1 EVFVLG
7 TLAGGL
13 VSDVRVLARGNR
25 GAVPAI
31 MHVPR
36 PGEVVIH
43 NHPSGRLVPSDADLA
58 VASALGNSGVGAYIV
73 DAAVSAVY
81 VVVEP
86 LVAPRVG
93 PLDRGAPGHAPRGG
107 GLGVSADP
115 PVAPRVEPLDGAAAV
130 DPLGPDGAVGA
141 ALSGYEH
148 RPQQLTMLRAV
159 ADAFNHDQVLSVE

>member
-1 EVFVLG
+1 MTDARERFTAAAAAALRDAIADAGGNEVFVLG

-43 NHPSGRLVPSDADLA
+43 NHPSGRLIPSDADLA
-58 VASALGNSGVGAYIV
+58 VASALGKNGGGAYMV
-73 DAAVSAVY
+73 DAAVRAVY

-86 LVAPRVG
+86 LVAPRV
-93 PLDRGAPGHAPRGG
+93 
-107 GLGVSADP
+107 
-115 PVAPRVEPLDGAAAV
+115 EPLDGAAA
-130 DPLGPDGAVGA
+130 
-141 ALSGYEH
+141 
-148 RPQQLTMLRAV
+148 
-159 ADAFNHDQVLSVE
+159 